1 MVSLCYGRS
10 IKYHNAKEE
19 SAKPRKTRVVDIRTA
34 KANFK
39 WFRLHLVVDAL
50 YHKAPLSFSKNFGN
64 GLGQRVGK
72 FLVESNSLALINHC
86 V

>member
-19 SAKPRKTRVVDIRTA
+19 SAKPRKTRVVDIGTVT
-34 KANFK
+34 KGK
-39 WFRLHLVVDAL
+39 LRLHLVVDAL
-50 YHKAPLSFSKNFGN
+50 YHKAPLSFSNI
-64 GLGQRVGK
+64 LERVSDSEVN
-72 FLVESNSLALINHC
+72 FLVESTSFSPINHC